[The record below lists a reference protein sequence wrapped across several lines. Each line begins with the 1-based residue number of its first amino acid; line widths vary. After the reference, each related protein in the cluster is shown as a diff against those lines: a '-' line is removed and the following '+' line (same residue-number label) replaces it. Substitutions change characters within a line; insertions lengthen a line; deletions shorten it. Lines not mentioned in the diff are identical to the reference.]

1 MKNDQKG
8 ITLIALIITIIVM
21 LILVAVSVAII
32 IESDIIGTAEDAADK
47 WEEADEGYN
56 NLGTD
61 NIIES
66 GTYHSV
72 QEYLDAVPGENTTGE
87 EENTTE

>member
-1 MKNDQKG
+1 MKKDQKG

-32 IESDIIGTAEDAADK
+32 IESDIIGTAEDTADK
-47 WEEADEGYN
+47 WKEADEGYN

-61 NIIES
+61 NIVQG
-66 GTYHSV
+66 GTYSSV
-72 QEYLDAVPGENTTGE
+72 QEYLDAVPGNNTTE
-87 EENTTE
+87 AEENTAE